1 MKKVKSRGLIL
12 NISIALIIILTII
25 IVASQ
30 EEEEQID
37 LGWYE
42 VADWEIEVCSS
53 WGGIEDETEG
63 TGGESISSEM
73 YEHTSLDISI
83 ALQAQVKDIAEGLE
97 LPEDTNIY
105 EISWYVQPV
114 AGSVN
119 YEIRARYLGGQS
131 QVIESGSATPYTN
144 YEGYH
149 VEETDKKMTSV
160 VLRVP
165 EKNINWEV
173 MVVE

>member
-1 MKKVKSRGLIL
+1 MK
-12 NISIALIIILTII
+12 ISIAIILILLIIV
-25 IVASQ
+25 VASQ
-30 EEEEQID
+30 EEEDQID

-42 VADWEIEVCSS
+42 VADWEIAVCSS
-53 WGGIEDETEG
+53 WGGIEDETSGE
-63 TGGESISSEM
+63 GGESASSEL
-73 YEHTSLDISI
+73 YEYTSLDISI
-83 ALQAQVKDIAEGLE
+83 ALQTQVKDAAEGFE

-105 EISWYVQPV
+105 EISWYVQPI
-114 AGSVN
+114 AGAVN

-160 VLRVP
+160 VIRVP
-165 EKNINWEV
+165 EKDINWEV
-173 MVVE
+173 LVVE